1 MRCCQS
7 EAIPLKWRLG
17 MHPCD
22 VFNVQFDVSEEF
34 DFSSLFSVL
43 PFESLGLTQVA
54 LWDMPKEKV

>member
-1 MRCCQS
+1 
-7 EAIPLKWRLG
+7 

-54 LWDMPKEKV
+54 LWDMEKEV